1 MCDFSLCIGCPFDD
15 PDFGCLRSP
24 GDACRLVVDVAQ
36 SSDRSP
42 ESRLQDVLHTEVTN

>member
-24 GDACRLVVDVAQ
+24 GDVCRLVDDVTHPVDC
-36 SSDRSP
+36 SP
-42 ESRLQDVLHTEVTN
+42 APRAQDVLHKEVSS